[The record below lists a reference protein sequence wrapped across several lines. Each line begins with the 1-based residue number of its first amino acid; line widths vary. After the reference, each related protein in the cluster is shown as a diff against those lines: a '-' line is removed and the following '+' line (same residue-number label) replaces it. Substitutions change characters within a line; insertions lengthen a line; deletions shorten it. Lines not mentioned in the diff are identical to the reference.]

1 MTPLTVTLFLCQVIW
16 LNNQNR
22 QQDKPKYHYF
32 ALQSKFKLTVIR
44 KGKMMP
50 SMLVTVKISKGF
62 KTWTEMAKS
71 MEEKAGAEGAKI
83 IWAATNPDESS
94 VYVMM
99 DVPNPDF
106 MQTFGLRPD
115 VVKARE
121 EAGADVSSTTVIT
134 PIGDYWLGN

>member
-1 MTPLTVTLFLCQVIW
+1 
-16 LNNQNR
+16 LNNQIPATG
-22 QQDKPKYHYF
+22 QTSLLLYYIT
-32 ALQSKFKLTVIR
+32 LQSKFKFTVIR

>member
-1 MTPLTVTLFLCQVIW
+1 MTPLTVTLFLFQVIW

-32 ALQSKFKLTVIR
+32 ALQSKFKFTVIR

-121 EAGADVSSTTVIT
+121 EAGADVPSTTVIT

>member
-1 MTPLTVTLFLCQVIW
+1 
-16 LNNQNR
+16 
-22 QQDKPKYHYF
+22 
-32 ALQSKFKLTVIR
+32 
-44 KGKMMP
+44 
-50 SMLVTVKISKGF
+50 MLVTVKISKGF

-71 MEEKAGAEGAKI
+71 MEEEAGAEGAKI

-106 MQTFGLRPD
+106 MQTFGLRHD